1 MPYHFRMKII
11 GIAGYSGSGK
21 TTLIEK
27 VIPLLVREGVRVS
40 LIKHAHHEFDVDQP
54 GKDSYRH
61 RHAGCAEVLISSS
74 KRWALMHELR
84 GAEEPRLQDQL
95 KHLSPCDLVIVEG
108 YKSEPIPKI
117 EVHRRAGHT
126 PLLHPEDPHVIAV
139 ATDEPLETSL
149 PQLAVDDPE
158 AVARFIVQYL
168 GLNRARLVR

>member
-1 MPYHFRMKII
+1 M
-11 GIAGYSGSGK
+11 
-21 TTLIEK
+21 
-27 VIPLLVREGVRVS
+27 
-40 LIKHAHHEFDVDQP
+40 
-54 GKDSYRH
+54 
-61 RHAGCAEVLISSS
+61 
-74 KRWALMHELR
+74 
-84 GAEEPRLQDQL
+84 
-95 KHLSPCDLVIVEG
+95 IVEG

-149 PQLAVDDPE
+149 PQLAVDDPD